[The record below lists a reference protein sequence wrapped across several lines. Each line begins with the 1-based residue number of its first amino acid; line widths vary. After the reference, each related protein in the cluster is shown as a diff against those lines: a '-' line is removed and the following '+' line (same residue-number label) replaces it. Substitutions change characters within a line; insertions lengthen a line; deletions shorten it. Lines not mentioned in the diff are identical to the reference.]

1 MVTGVR
7 SHETKSRERLSGLS
21 FYVRIPGDPSGL
33 VLTEPHSVFLRV
45 MITDREELQGL
56 D

>member
-7 SHETKSRERLSGLS
+7 SHETNSREWLSGLS
-21 FYVRIPGDPSGL
+21 FYVRIPGDPSCL
-33 VLTEPHSVFLRV
+33 ALTGPCRVFLRV